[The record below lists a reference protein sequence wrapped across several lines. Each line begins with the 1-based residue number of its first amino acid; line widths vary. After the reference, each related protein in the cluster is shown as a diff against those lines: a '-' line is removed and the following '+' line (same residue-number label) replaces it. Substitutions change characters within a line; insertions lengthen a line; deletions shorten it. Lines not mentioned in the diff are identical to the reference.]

1 MGGLS
6 ILLIALGAIL
16 AFAVNA
22 AVDNVNLVVVGVILM
37 VVGALGL
44 VVSLMRGSFWGGYR
58 SERHMSPDGRHV
70 VEETHHTAV

>member
-22 AVDNVNLVVVGVILM
+22 AVDNVNLV
-37 VVGALGL
+37 ALNQVWSVAPESNRDCHCL
-44 VVSLMRGSFWGGYR
+44 SVSLPLSVA
-58 SERHMSPDGRHV
+58 SPLACRVSKARAGLR
-70 VEETHHTAV
+70 A